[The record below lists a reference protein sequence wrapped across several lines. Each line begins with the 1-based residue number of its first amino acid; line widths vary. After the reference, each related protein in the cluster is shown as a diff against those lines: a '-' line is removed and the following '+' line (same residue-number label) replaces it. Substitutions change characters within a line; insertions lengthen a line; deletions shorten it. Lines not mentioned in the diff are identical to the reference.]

1 MSCDGSIETMTTI
14 GFLPR
19 TLQKICLAV
28 LILGV
33 ASIFAGCIPQ
43 LDKRKYAG
51 LQVTVSDIPATLYL
65 DGEYLSETPFKQ
77 NDLKP
82 GMYTLKIQPDDAN
95 LVPYELPIRLTGGL
109 LTAVVWNPGTRP
121 ESSGGVVF
129 ELERLNNRQ
138 QTELAISSIPD
149 GAIVRINEEDLD
161 FAPVVR
167 TDLTAGKQS
176 ISLTLPSYDEQ
187 NHTLN
192 LVPGHRLSVL
202 VKMARTAG
210 TFNAGDI
217 SGDTADDGT
226 SAPESPTTSPT
237 ATASAIRTAQNTPA
251 TGNTAARNGA
261 SGSAVLTGKK
271 VTILPTGFIQNGEE
285 VVRVRE
291 SSSAASREL
300 GFAKVGQSYT
310 YLNESTADWI
320 KIQFNSKPGWISK
333 TYGKLE

>member
-1 MSCDGSIETMTTI
+1 MTTV
-14 GFLPR
+14 L
-19 TLQKICLAV
+19 TLKKIILAL
-28 LILGV
+28 LIVGV
-33 ASIFAGCIPQ
+33 ASVFAGCIPQ

-51 LQVTVSDIPATLYL
+51 LQVTVSDVPATIYL
-65 DGEYLSETPFKQ
+65 DGTYLSETPFKQ

-82 GMYTLKIQPDDAN
+82 GVYTLKIQPDDAS

-121 ESSGGVVF
+121 ELSGGVVY
-129 ELERLNNRQ
+129 ELERLSNRQ

-149 GAIVRINEEDLD
+149 GAIVRINDGDMD
-161 FAPVVR
+161 FAPLVR

-176 ISLTLPSYDEQ
+176 IALTLPSYDDQ

-202 VKMARTAG
+202 VKMARTAD
-210 TFNAGDI
+210 TFDAGDGAAV
-217 SGDTADDGT
+217 SSTGDTNADTANATDT
-226 SAPESPTTSPT
+226 TTTSET
-237 ATASAIRTAQNTPA
+237 ATSSAIRTAQKTPV
-251 TGNTAARNGA
+251 TGSGAGA
-261 SGSAVLTGKK
+261 SGSATFTGKK

-300 GFAKVGQSYT
+300 GFAKVGQSYQ
-310 YLNESTADWI
+310 YLNVTTADWI
-320 KIQFNSKPGWISK
+320 KIQFNSVPGWISK
-333 TYGKLE
+333 TYGRVE

>member
-1 MSCDGSIETMTTI
+1 MSCDGSIETMTTV

-19 TLQKICLAV
+19 TLQKIGLAV

-65 DGEYLSETPFKQ
+65 DGEYLAETPFKQ
-77 NDLKP
+77 NDLQP

-129 ELERLNNRQ
+129 ELERLSNRQ

-149 GAIVRINEEDLD
+149 GAIVRINEGDMD
-161 FAPVVR
+161 FAPLVR
-167 TDLTAGKQS
+167 TDLSAGKQS
-176 ISLTLPSYDEQ
+176 ISVTLPSYDEQ

-202 VKMARTAG
+202 VKMARTADAA
-210 TFNAGDI
+210 TTGDKTE
-217 SGDTADDGT
+217 DTTGIADTSTDGIGN
-226 SAPESPTTSPT
+226 SVP
-237 ATASAIRTAQNTPA
+237 ATQSAIRTAQNTPVTGA
-251 TGNTAARNGA
+251 TGA
-261 SGSAVLTGKK
+261 SVSAVTGKK

-291 SSSAASREL
+291 ASTAASREL
-300 GFAKVGQSYT
+300 GFAKVGQSYP